1 MIIKKCDKCSCYLR
15 LLCTSKRNEV
25 SIGFDEIVDV
35 IGIPILK
42 NYYSVDLLTVD
53 STIAIQALLWGSTAA
68 ATKAIGETG
77 TLEIWQ
83 I

>member
-25 SIGFDEIVDV
+25 SIGIDEIVDV

-53 STIAIQALLWGSTAA
+53 STIAIQALFYPWIGIMYWIGSYKVTQ
-68 ATKAIGETG
+68 E
-77 TLEIWQ
+77 
-83 I
+83 